1 MHKIEPYIEKPGT
14 VDVMMSFIAFNSQ
27 FSILNSQF
35 TAHAGKVQRVG
46 S

>member
-1 MHKIEPYIEKPGT
+1 MHKIEPYIAKPET
-14 VDVMMSFIAFNSQ
+14 VGVMMSFITFNSQ

-35 TAHAGKVQRVG
+35 TAHAGKVQSVG